1 MPPPDSTRPRRIP
14 CQERGERR
22 VAELIEA
29 AESVIAEAGYEAA
42 TMSAIAERAGA
53 PIGSLYQFFPCKA
66 AITQALRNAYGK
78 EFEETFA
85 PLAEKAKSLELRQF
99 VSRLIDLTTRFVDS
113 HPAFP
118 ALLDAPRST
127 RAAPAIRSLIRERF
141 AGFFLVRH
149 PRMSKHRALQMA
161 TVTIQILK
169 ALNQLYTE
177 DSPNERRP
185 FVQEFK
191 LVLYSYLKS
200 GSTPGAVRGSASEM
214 AKKWITAI

>member
-1 MPPPDSTRPRRIP
+1 MSSTGSTQPRKIP
-14 CQERGERR
+14 RQERGERR

-29 AESVIAEAGYEAA
+29 AESVIAETGYEAA

-66 AITQALRNAYGK
+66 AITQALRTAYGK

-85 PLAEKAKSLELRQF
+85 PLAEGAKSLELRLF
-99 VSRLIDLTTRFVDS
+99 ASRLIDFSIRFVDS

-127 RAAPAIRSLIRERF
+127 RALPAIRNLIRELF
-141 AGFFLVRH
+141 AGFFLVRQ
-149 PRMSKHRALQMA
+149 PRMSKPRALQLA
-161 TVTIQILK
+161 AVTMQIMK

-177 DSPNERRP
+177 LSPDERRP

-191 LVLYSYLKS
+191 LVLYSYLKTRIES
-200 GSTPGAVRGSASEM
+200 RGGATGVRE
-214 AKKWITAI
+214 